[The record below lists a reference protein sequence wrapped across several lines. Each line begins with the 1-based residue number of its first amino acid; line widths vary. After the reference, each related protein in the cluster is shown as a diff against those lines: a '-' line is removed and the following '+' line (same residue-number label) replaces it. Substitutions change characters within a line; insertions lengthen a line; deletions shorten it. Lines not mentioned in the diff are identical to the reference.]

1 MYLSHI
7 LTHTASSH
15 WLECG
20 VIPNLCDHKEEWK
33 PCHHYKYL
41 LTKHMARWFNTKRD
55 LQKHLSW
62 VCLKN
67 PTHRLHSY
75 NDSKTF
81 RDLKKKKGEQVFSLD
96 LSFKAHGKNVGE
108 RRPAAGGESLGCLC
122 LACTGPFQPLRLCDS
137 VFSAHYL
144 HRSYTQ
150 SWFRHI
156 FKWKLSLN
164 VQVASLQFSI
174 TFWLLTIK
182 TEAFSIFFNLLWFP
196 GLFATSLPTSS
207 PVTKHRDRMHRV
219 SSKSLVL
226 PGQRHCNHRS

>member
-1 MYLSHI
+1 MTIRKNGSHA
-7 LTHTASSH
+7 TTTST
-15 WLECG
+15 
-20 VIPNLCDHKEEWK
+20 
-33 PCHHYKYL
+33 YL
-41 LTKHMARWFNTKRD
+41 LNTWLDD
-55 LQKHLSW
+55 LTQRGIYKNICPGSASKTLLTDYIHTMIQKHSGI
-62 VCLKN
+62 
-67 PTHRLHSY
+67 
-75 NDSKTF
+75 
-81 RDLKKKKGEQVFSLD
+81 KKKKGEQVFSLD

-108 RRPAAGGESLGCLC
+108 QRPAAGGESLGCLC

-164 VQVASLQFSI
+164 FQVASLQFSI